1 MNQQLIQTSAVMPL
15 ARATGLFVS
24 LATVQQAT
32 NTQDALGQVDLT
44 NTGFA
49 TIAGCSL
56 IPCMRAPY
64 SINNPKADEKESP
77 TMVESM
83 NEFHVL
89 LNDWYPQI
97 PEADASTGDL
107 RVILDGVAHI
117 ICGVESDSQ
126 FTQTRLRCKQ
136 EAV

>member
-1 MNQQLIQTSAVMPL
+1 MNQQMIQTSAVMPL

-24 LATVQQAT
+24 FATVQQAT
-32 NTQDALGQVDLT
+32 NTQDALGQVNLT
-44 NTGFA
+44 ETGFA
-49 TIAGCSL
+49 TIDGCED
-56 IPCMRAPY
+56 IPCMRAPFNVN
-64 SINNPKADEKESP
+64 SPIADEKETP
-77 TMVESM
+77 IMGASM

-89 LNDWYPQI
+89 LDDYFPQI
-97 PEADASTGDL
+97 PEAEASTGDL

-117 ICGVESDSQ
+117 VCGVESDSQ